1 PGVLANIAGMF
12 AARGFN
18 IDSLVVGRTEDPNYS
33 RMTIVVN
40 GDDLMFDQVR
50 KQLAKLVPVAEVTD
64 FANTAYLERNL
75 TLIKVKV
82 AHERRSE
89 VIEIVNLFRAKV
101 VDVAVD
107 SIVIELAGTEDKIEA
122 FVELMTPY
130 GIL

>member
-1 PGVLANIAGMF
+1 M
-12 AARGFN
+12 
-18 IDSLVVGRTEDPNYS
+18 
-33 RMTIVVN
+33 
-40 GDDLMFDQVR
+40 
-50 KQLAKLVPVAEVTD
+50 
-64 FANTAYLERNL
+64 
-75 TLIKVKV
+75 

-130 GIL
+130 GILELARTGVIAMKRGMQLPRATGDKGEAKRRVRSLDAGPAEALPPS